1 MLVYDRGFDACL
13 GDSHVAT
20 QRQTTAF
27 PSNGTDYNYIM
38 YVVVNNDKMPTAPP
52 LRPEAA
58 DVESSARPLV
68 SGLWE
73 SAWPAAEM
81 GRCTWP
87 TRVGTDFEDDDG
99 DTVVLQPYGTV
110 IMYIYRRGR
119 NEQTAV
125 PCMLK

>member
-1 MLVYDRGFDACL
+1 MLVYDRGPDICL

-27 PSNGTDYNYIM
+27 PSNGTDYDYMVYVCMYVCM
-38 YVVVNNDKMPTAPP
+38 YVVVNNDEMPTAPP

-99 DTVVLQPYGTV
+99 DTVVLQAYGTV
-110 IMYIYRRGR
+110 IMYIYRR
-119 NEQTAV
+119 
-125 PCMLK
+125 

>member
-1 MLVYDRGFDACL
+1 
-13 GDSHVAT
+13 
-20 QRQTTAF
+20 
-27 PSNGTDYNYIM
+27 
-38 YVVVNNDKMPTAPP
+38 MPTAPP

-99 DTVVLQPYGTV
+99 DTVVLQAYGTV
-110 IMYIYRRGR
+110 IMYIYRRWR
-119 NEQTAV
+119 NERTNGSTLHIEVLMYSCSSAAITGIQ
-125 PCMLK
+125 